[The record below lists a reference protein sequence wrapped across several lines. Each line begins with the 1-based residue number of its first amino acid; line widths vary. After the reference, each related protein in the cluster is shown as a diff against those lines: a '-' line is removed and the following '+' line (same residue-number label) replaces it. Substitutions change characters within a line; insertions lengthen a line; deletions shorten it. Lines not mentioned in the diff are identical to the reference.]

1 MGKKF
6 IDLCIKD
13 SFMFPAVVTD
23 VEICR
28 PLLEVILGIKISR
41 IKVIGEHEF
50 AYRSDYKKVRLDVYA
65 ADEDNT
71 HFNIEMQ
78 VQPKDNLPKRMRYYS
93 SQMDME
99 VLKTGEVYNNL
110 PDTYVIFI
118 CDFPISEPSLYR
130 YTFRNRCEETEE
142 LLEDGTCKIFLST
155 KGENPGEVPR
165 ELLELLKYVESP
177 SDEKAEECES
187 ALVHSIHNKVK
198 EIKQSRSEANRY
210 MLFEELLED
219 ERVAA
224 KSEGK
229 LEGTILG
236 RNEMRDVI
244 FKLISA
250 MTEDGRTDEI
260 LRLKE
265 KDFLNEMCVKYHID
279 IEDQQ

>member
-28 PLLEVILGIKISR
+28 PLLEVILGFKIR
-41 IKVIGEHEF
+41 GIKVIGECEF

-65 ADEDNT
+65 ADENNT

-78 VQPKDNLPKRMRYYS
+78 VQLKDNLPKRMRYYS

-99 VLKTGEVYNNL
+99 VLKSGEAYNNL

-118 CDFPISEPSLYR
+118 CDFPVFEPSLYR
-130 YTFRNRCEETEE
+130 YTFRNQCEETGE
-142 LLEDGTCKIFLST
+142 LLGDGTCKIFLST
-155 KGENPGEVPR
+155 KGTNPEEVPK
-165 ELLELLKYVESP
+165 ELVELLKYVEYP

-187 ALVHSIHNKVK
+187 ALVHSIHDKVN

-210 MLFEELLED
+210 MLFEELRAE
-219 ERVAA
+219 
-224 KSEGK
+224 SELK
-229 LEGTILG
+229 G
-236 RNEMRDVI
+236 REEMRTVI
-244 FKLISA
+244 LKLISA
-250 MTEDGRTDEI
+250 MTTDGCADKI
-260 LRLKE
+260 LYLKE
-265 KDFLNEMCVKYHID
+265 KDFFDEMCEKYHID
-279 IEDQQ
+279 IED